1 MPRKM
6 RSSFGCVQRIDKD
19 VYRLRWWEDVAGEY
33 KRRSRNFRG
42 TRREAERAL
51 AEIRAGLDENRRHK
65 LRHVPTVEEA
75 FNKGWLPDAD
85 TKLEDGRLAK
95 NTHKCRMSKWNKYVG
110 PRWGQV
116 KVNELD
122 PLEIQDWL
130 SGMTKKPAEDS
141 LALLRQILDF
151 CQIYD
156 VVGENMARR
165 PYVMPQNFKS
175 RSDGAYTLDELDR
188 IAQAAEGSPCEGAML
203 LSMFGSARTGESLG
217 VKLEEISRAESHG
230 VHMTVAEVNRQ
241 VHSDARISE
250 EGALKNRQSVRAL
263 VIPEPWGDRLWEVAE
278 KARADGEVWLCDTG
292 DGKPLSQNAY
302 RREWQRATAAA
313 GVEDKQPRAARRS
326 WETFMRWDMAVD
338 RTKVEQMMGHALPGV
353 TGAHYDKPTTQMF
366 VEVVGEAFSRRPFK
380 RK

>member
-1 MPRKM
+1 MRGRYDPVHVRQRKE
-6 RSSFGCVQRIDKD
+6 V
-19 VYRLRWWEDVAGEY
+19 
-33 KRRSRNFRG
+33 
-42 TRREAERAL
+42 T
-51 AEIRAGLDENRRHK
+51 
-65 LRHVPTVEEA
+65 
-75 FNKGWLPDAD
+75 
-85 TKLEDGRLAK
+85 
-95 NTHKCRMSKWNKYVG
+95 
-110 PRWGQV
+110 
-116 KVNELD
+116 
-122 PLEIQDWL
+122 
-130 SGMTKKPAEDS
+130 
-141 LALLRQILDF
+141 
-151 CQIYD
+151 
-156 VVGENMARR
+156 
-165 PYVMPQNFKS
+165 
-175 RSDGAYTLDELDR
+175 
-188 IAQAAEGSPCEGAML
+188 
-203 LSMFGSARTGESLG
+203 
-217 VKLEEISRAESHG
+217 RAESHG
-230 VHMTVAEVNRQ
+230 VRMTVAEVNRQ